1 MSTTPANGPLKA
13 VRGATWEDVFT
24 WVDPDGLPIDLAGY
38 EARMQVRMLDGQYG
52 LSGPETLLMELST
65 SGAAPDAGRLTIDLP
80 ESGVVALRVE
90 AADMVVLNP
99 DNLRKVV
106 HCYSV
111 ELFQP
116 ATGGD
121 PEYVVPL
128 IQGKVTVYGET
139 TR

>member
-1 MSTTPANGPLKA
+1 MATTPANGPLKA
-13 VRGATWEDVFT
+13 VRGATWEETFT
-24 WVDPDGLPIDLAGY
+24 WLNPEQLPVDLTGY
-38 EARMQVRMLDGQYG
+38 EARMQVRTLEGQYG
-52 LSGPETLLMELST
+52 LSTADTLLMELST
-65 SGAAPDAGRLTIDLP
+65 DPGNGRLTIDIP
-80 ESGVVALRVE
+80 ETGVVALRVE
-90 AADMVVLNP
+90 AEDMVVLNP

-116 ATGGD
+116 AVGAS

-128 IQGKVTVYGET
+128 ILGKVTIYGET